1 MDRKKL
7 FPIGEVSKLFHISV
21 SSLRH
26 YETIGLLTPEYI
38 SPGSG
43 YRYYGTEQFEVL
55 NTIRYLRVL
64 DMPLSEIE
72 DFLKNK
78 DIDRIEEKLL
88 QQKQTVLKK
97 QQELKR
103 IEQKIDHRL
112 NWLLDAQNTP
122 LDTVS
127 LIRRPPCRVVWV
139 DDPLKA
145 DGSLDMEA
153 PIRKLDQSHAEAVVF
168 LGKVGLGISAEH
180 LQQAK
185 INGYDGIFLILDQE
199 DIYTGETITLSETLC
214 VRLRFRGSHTDAPEH
229 YQKLLDYIERQRMQI
244 VGFSR
249 EVTLIDYGITDDREK
264 FVTEIC
270 IPVKCTGEENADE
283 IRC

>member
-1 MDRKKL
+1 MDRKNL

-26 YETIGLLTPEYI
+26 YENIGLLTPEYI
-38 SPGSG
+38 SPDSG
-43 YRYYGTEQFEVL
+43 YRYYGTAQFEVL
-55 NTIRYLRVL
+55 NTIRYLRAL
-64 DMPLSEIE
+64 DMPLSDIE

-78 DIDRIEEKLL
+78 EICRIEEKLK

-112 NWLLDAQNTP
+112 HWLLDAQSTP

-127 LIRRPPCRVVWV
+127 LIQLPPCRVVWV
-139 DDPLKA
+139 DDPLKIS
-145 DGSLDMEA
+145 GYPDMEA
-153 PIRKLDQSHAEAVVF
+153 PIRKLDQSDAEAVVF

-180 LQQAK
+180 LQAAQT
-185 INGYDGIFLILDQE
+185 GQYDGIFLILDQE
-199 DIYTGETITLSETLC
+199 DIYTGETLLLPETLC
-214 VRLRFRGSHTDAPEH
+214 VQLRFKGSHTEARAQ
-229 YQKLLDYIERQRMQI
+229 YQKLLAYIQKHRMEI

-249 EVTLIDYGITDDREK
+249 EVTLIDYGITNDTEK

-270 IPVKCTGEENADE
+270 IPVKCK
-283 IRC
+283 

>member
-1 MDRKKL
+1 MARKDL

-26 YETIGLLTPEYI
+26 YENIGLLTPEYI
-38 SPGSG
+38 SPDSG
-43 YRYYGTEQFEVL
+43 YRYYGAEQFEVL
-55 NTIRYLRVL
+55 NTIRYLRAL

-78 DIDRIEEKLL
+78 DIDLIEEKPR

-112 NWLLDAQNTP
+112 NWLMDAEGAP
-122 LDTVS
+122 LDVVS
-127 LIRRPPCRVVWV
+127 LILLPACRIVWV
-139 DDPLKA
+139 DDPLKI
-145 DGSLDMEA
+145 DGSADMET
-153 PIRKLDQSHAEAVVF
+153 PIRKLDQSDAEAVVF
-168 LGKVGLGISAEH
+168 LGKVGLWISVEH
-180 LQQAK
+180 LQKAETAQ
-185 INGYDGIFLILDQE
+185 YDGIFLILDQE
-199 DIYTGETITLSETLC
+199 DIYTGETLDLPETLC
-214 VRLRFRGSHTDAPEH
+214 VRLRFRGSHAEAPAQ
-229 YQKLLDYIERQRMQI
+229 YQKLLDYIDKHKMQI

-249 EVTLIDYGITDDREK
+249 EVTLIDYGITNDAEK

-270 IPVKCTGEENADE
+270 IPVKCE
-283 IRC
+283 